1 MALSHQGE
9 LAVRGKEAPRTAHT
23 RRSAEEA
30 VYRDQ
35 VLDMFACSAAPL
47 MTVSASNRATGR
59 ALSALPLD
67 GAEVRASVRGDAEG
81 RSSVP
86 TGAPRYTDAF
96 YDSLEQLALSG
107 MKLVLESHSPAV
119 RPSGRIDGQAPFQ
132 LDKRRG

>member
-1 MALSHQGE
+1 M
-9 LAVRGKEAPRTAHT
+9 RGKEAPRTAHT

-47 MTVSASNRATGR
+47 MTVSAANRATGR

-67 GAEVRASVRGDAEG
+67 GAAVRASVRGDEG
-81 RSSVP
+81 CPSVP
-86 TGAPRYTDAF
+86 TGTPYTDPF

-107 MKLVLESHSPAV
+107 MALALSSRLPAAPEMEGDEYLYKSKAQ
-119 RPSGRIDGQAPFQ
+119 RSGGVSGA
-132 LDKRRG
+132 